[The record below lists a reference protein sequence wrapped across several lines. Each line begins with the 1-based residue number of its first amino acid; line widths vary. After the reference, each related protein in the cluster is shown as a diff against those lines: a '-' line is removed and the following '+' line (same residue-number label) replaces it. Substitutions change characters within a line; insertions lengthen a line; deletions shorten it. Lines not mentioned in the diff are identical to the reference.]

1 MGGCCSHDVSV
12 RGRVESEVDD
22 GDCDYDD
29 YEDINDVMYENDGAI
44 VRLRGFSKVV
54 SMYTQ
59 QGKKGVNQDSM
70 TVWEVINIL
79 NFHVLIISINFFY
92 FNCLGFLFYFNFI
105 NYQLL

>member
-79 NFHVLIISINFFY
+79 NLHFFLSFNFF
-92 FNCLGFLFYFNFI
+92 FI
-105 NYQLL
+105 LIV